1 MAKGYDQHRQ
11 RVDAL
16 NFFGKDL
23 ARRAKSKCELTGEA
37 NTPLVIYEV
46 PPVPKEP
53 EFERCLM
60 ISEKAAAQID
70 NPKMLVPDDWRYLRE
85 LIWSDQ
91 ELVQLMAYRI
101 LKFISKREDWAKS
114 ILEEVYLDESL
125 IEEAEAHPI
134 G

>member
-11 RVDAL
+11 RVEAL
-16 NFFGKDL
+16 NLFGKDL
-23 ARRAKSKCELTGEA
+23 ARRAKSKCELTGES

-60 ISEKAAAQID
+60 ISEQAAAQLD
-70 NPKMLVPDDWRYLRE
+70 NPKTLVADDWRYLRE

-101 LKFISKREDWAKS
+101 LKHISKKEDWAKD
-114 ILEEVYLDESL
+114 ILEEAYLDDAL
-125 IEEAEAHPI
+125 IAEAEAHPI
-134 G
+134 S